1 MRKQSQMGC
10 SKYEFNPE
18 QFEID
23 IQNKIIKHQQ
33 EKQEIQTILTNI
45 LRRDAFKMDQTFS
58 IILDVLREIKVEYK
72 L

>member
-1 MRKQSQMGC
+1 MRKPSQMGC

-23 IQNKIIKHQQ
+23 IQNKIIKQL
-33 EKQEIQTILTNI
+33 ENKQEIHTILTNI
-45 LRRDAFKMDQTFS
+45 LRKDAYKMDQTFS
-58 IILDVLREIKVEYK
+58 TILEVLREIKSEYQ